1 MAAPASPS
9 SAFTADSRIAAT
21 STILV
26 ADDDPVVRHLCRRA
40 LGHDGVTVLE
50 AEDGEAALKL
60 IENHSDIDLVI
71 TDLTM
76 PRVGGQELAEVLSV
90 FRPGLPV
97 LAMSS
102 AAHKLEPDRR
112 LPVLAKPFSPSMLI
126 AAAREMRMRA
136 TRIRIWSEEKRARAQ
151 ELCRIA
157 AALQLQSTGLPER
170 VDLVAIAQEFHQ
182 VQNRQP
188 RRTSVRSKRART
200 RAPEPPSQ
208 PNR

>member
-71 TDLTM
+71 T
-76 PRVGGQELAEVLSV
+76 V